1 MTSMKESLTARLQ
14 YLLKLSKT
22 IEKRLKK
29 APDGT
34 LRISSDAERTQYYLR
49 KTSSDRFG
57 TYLTKKNMPLIE
69 ALAQKNYDEKV
80 LKSVQQEIK
89 AIEAY
94 LKKCPS
100 DFPEEIYMGL
110 RDKRKEIVVP
120 FKETDEMFLKRWNS
134 VSYIGKDIKADEA
147 FVTDRGEI
155 VRSKSEII
163 IANTLAKEGIPYRYE
178 YPLMLKGLGTIR
190 PDFTCLNIRTRKE
203 YIWEHFGMMDNIAY
217 ANKNIVKIESYEQSG
232 YYLGKNMIMTFETS
246 QHAISSNIIKAMI
259 EEYLV

>member
-147 FVTDRGEI
+147 FVTDRSEI

-178 YPLMLKGLGTIR
+178 YPVYLKGLGTVY
-190 PDFTCLNIRTRKE
+190 PDFTILNLRLRKE
-203 YIWEHFGMMDNIAY
+203 FYWEHQGRMDDKGY
-217 ANKNIVKIESYEQSG
+217 AEKAVRKVTSYILSG
-232 YYLGKNMIMTFETS
+232 IYPGDKLIITSETKSHPLNMKVVREI
-246 QHAISSNIIKAMI
+246 ISH
-259 EEYLV
+259 YFL